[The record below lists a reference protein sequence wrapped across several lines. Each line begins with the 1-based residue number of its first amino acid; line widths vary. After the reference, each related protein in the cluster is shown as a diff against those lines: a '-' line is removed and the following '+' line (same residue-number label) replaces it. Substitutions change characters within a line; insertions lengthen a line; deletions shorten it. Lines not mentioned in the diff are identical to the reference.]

1 MHETLS
7 SQMEDY
13 LEIIYQ
19 LCQENGLARVKDIAA
34 RLAVSNPSVVSAIKN
49 LKTRK
54 LVVQEPYGYIRLT
67 ARGNRLAAA
76 VIQKHEVLRSFL
88 EKILALD
95 PETAARDAC
104 KMEHAISAKTLER
117 FTDLMEFVEEAPKGV
132 SRWLDDF
139 SQTRDQA

>member
-1 MHETLS
+1 LDKTLS

-19 LCQENGLARVKDIAA
+19 LCRENGLARVKDIAD
-34 RLAVSNPSVVSAIKN
+34 RLAVSNPSVVGAIKN
-49 LKTRK
+49 LKSRK

-67 ARGNRLAAA
+67 ARGSRLAAA
-76 VIQKHEVLRSFL
+76 VVQKHEVLRDFL

-117 FTDLMEFVEEAPKGV
+117 FTDLMEFIAEAPKGLNT
-132 SRWLDDF
+132 WLDHF
-139 SQTRDQA
+139 NQTGA

>member
-1 MHETLS
+1 
-7 SQMEDY
+7 MEDY

-34 RLAVSNPSVVSAIKN
+34 RLEVSNPSVVSAIKG

-54 LVVQEPYGYIRLT
+54 LVEQQPYGYIRLT
-67 ARGNRLAAA
+67 EKGKRLAAA
-76 VIQKHEVLRSFL
+76 VIQKHEVLRNFL

-104 KMEHAISAKTLER
+104 RMEHAISAKTLDR
-117 FTDLMEFVEEAPKGV
+117 FTDLMDFVEEAPNGLNT
-132 SRWLDDF
+132 WLDQF
-139 SQTRDQA
+139 YQSRDQG

>member
-1 MHETLS
+1 MNKKLS

-19 LCQENGLARVKDIAA
+19 LCEENGLARVKDIAD
-34 RLAVSNPSVVSAIKN
+34 RLAVSNPSVVGAIKN
-49 LKTRK
+49 LKGRK

-67 ARGNRLAAA
+67 EQGRRLAAA
-76 VIQKHEVLRSFL
+76 VMQKHELLRDFL

-104 KMEHAISAKTLER
+104 KMEHAISAKTLQR
-117 FTDLMEFVEEAPKGV
+117 FSELMKFIEEAPKGLNT
-132 SRWLDDF
+132 WLDHF
-139 SQTRDQA
+139 NQTRT